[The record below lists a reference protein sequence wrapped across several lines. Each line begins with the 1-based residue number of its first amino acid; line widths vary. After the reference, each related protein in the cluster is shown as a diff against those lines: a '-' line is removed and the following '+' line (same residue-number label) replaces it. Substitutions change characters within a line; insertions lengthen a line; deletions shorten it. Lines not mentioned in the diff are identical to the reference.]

1 MGPLRKRPTNWGK
14 ERPKLEAKVEAE
26 DKVRTERSG
35 QSRYIRGDFGII
47 FQEGRVV
54 AGKD

>member
-1 MGPLRKRPTNWGK
+1 MNWGK
-14 ERPKLEAKVEAE
+14 ELPEIKDEAEVEVEA
-26 DKVRTERSG
+26 DAERSC
-35 QSRYIRGDFGII
+35 QSRYILGDFGVI